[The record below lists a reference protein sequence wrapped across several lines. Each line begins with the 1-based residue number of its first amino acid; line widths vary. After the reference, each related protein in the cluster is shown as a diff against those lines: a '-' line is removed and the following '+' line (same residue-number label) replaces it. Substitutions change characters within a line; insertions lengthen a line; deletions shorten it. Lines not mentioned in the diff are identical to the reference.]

1 MSTLKI
7 PFSLTKTCKKSK
19 NAGKV
24 QQMEEITQE
33 FPDWT
38 TYDNWLI
45 KNNNNYSITS
55 LNEVNGKIVA
65 VYFDKQAVSAENG
78 ENNGK

>member
-1 MSTLKI
+1 
-7 PFSLTKTCKKSK
+7 
-19 NAGKV
+19 
-24 QQMEEITQE
+24 MEEITQE

-45 KNNNNYSITS
+45 KNNNNYSITN
-55 LNEVNGKIVA
+55 LNEVDGKIVA
-65 VYFDKQAVSAENG
+65 VYFDKQADSAENG

>member
-1 MSTLKI
+1 
-7 PFSLTKTCKKSK
+7 
-19 NAGKV
+19 
-24 QQMEEITQE
+24 MEEITQE

-55 LNEVNGKIVA
+55 LNEVDGKIVA
-65 VYFDKQAVSAENG
+65 VYFDKQADSAENG

>member
-1 MSTLKI
+1 
-7 PFSLTKTCKKSK
+7 
-19 NAGKV
+19 
-24 QQMEEITQE
+24 MEEITQE

-55 LNEVNGKIVA
+55 LNEVDGKIVA
-65 VYFDKQAVSAENG
+65 VYFDKQSDSAENG

>member
-1 MSTLKI
+1 
-7 PFSLTKTCKKSK
+7 
-19 NAGKV
+19 
-24 QQMEEITQE
+24 MEEITQE

-55 LNEVNGKIVA
+55 LNEVDGKIVA
-65 VYFDKQAVSAENG
+65 VYFDKQADSAENAKITG
-78 ENNGK
+78 NRAKLAQF